1 MQDDSVFQSQ
11 LADEEVRKELAESAF
26 VQETLN
32 EMPGGLESAA
42 LPDLEQSME
51 KMVEGKSDPNRPD
64 ILEAIVMRHGYP
76 SLLVKDGD
84 YEKPKLKVWQ
94 KRLDPKRKQI
104 KSVIQGVGRVEL
116 VGHPHNTWVGTC
128 WLVDEE
134 TLVTN
139 RHVANVFTDIKRS
152 GISIQRGVKAY
163 VDFKEEHL
171 SQEEL
176 EYLISSVSFIDQV
189 DRDID
194 MALMKLDKK
203 AVQNLKLQPIPIAK
217 THDKSEY
224 IGVVGYPARDS
235 RNPIQDMNRIFK
247 DIYNVKR
254 LAPGKVMDPKARS
267 KVFTHNCTTLGGNS
281 GSVVFDIESGEAIGL
296 HFAGSALD
304 ANYAVNTHWLKD
316 RLKKNSITVPDSS
329 SHRGGGGNSGDEV
342 ELESNENFDDRDG
355 YQSDFLGDG
364 DLQVPLPRLNELQAR
379 DVVESEGGESILKYR
394 HFSVVLSKRRKLA
407 YYSAANLDGSD
418 MRRPTRVSSFKLDPR
433 IDSKDQGGEELYA
446 SNDLD
451 RGHLI
456 RRLDPCWG
464 TSDEAKQAN
473 RDSNFFPNIG
483 PQHKDLNRKVWLD
496 LEDHI
501 LSNTD
506 DVNAKI
512 SVFVGCV
519 FGEDDP
525 THEDSGIK
533 VPMGFWKVVAST
545 TPRRRGRRTV
555 SELQSQAFIFFQ
567 DHLVQDSDLE
577 LIFGGVEGVQQITI
591 VELERITGLDFG
603 ALKDADTFGMDPD
616 FEEGADTESPID
628 VRTAHYHKLDDASDM
643 V

>member
-1 MQDDSVFQSQ
+1 MPNDSVFQSQ
-11 LADEEVRKELAESAF
+11 LTDEEVRKELAESTFA
-26 VQETLN
+26 QETLN
-32 EMPGGLESAA
+32 DMPMGFESVGS
-42 LPDLEQSME
+42 PDFEESLD
-51 KMVEGKSDPNRPD
+51 KMATGKADPTSPD
-64 ILEAIVMRHGYP
+64 VFEAIVMRHGYP

-84 YEKPKLKVWQ
+84 YEPPKLKVWR
-94 KRLDPKRKQI
+94 KRLNPNRDQI
-104 KSVIQGVGRVEL
+104 KSVIQGVGRVDL
-116 VGHPHNTWVGTC
+116 VGHPDAKWMGTC

-139 RHVANVFTDIKRS
+139 RHVADAFTEIKRS
-152 GISIQRGVKAY
+152 GISIQHGVKAY

-171 SQEEL
+171 SDDEL
-176 EYLISSVSFIDQV
+176 EYLIRSVSFIEQA
-189 DRDID
+189 DREID

-203 AVQNLKLQPIPIAK
+203 AVQRLKLQPIPIAE
-217 THDKSEY
+217 THEDSEF

-254 LAPGKVMDPKARS
+254 LAPGKVMNPSAFDKA
-267 KVFTHNCTTLGGNS
+267 FTHNCTTLGGNS
-281 GSVVFDIESGEAIGL
+281 GSVVFDIATGKAIGL
-296 HFAGSALD
+296 HFAGSALE
-304 ANYAVNTHWLKD
+304 ANYAVKTHWLKD
-316 RLKKNSITVPDSS
+316 RLKSNSISVPKVPTDS
-329 SHRGGGGNSGDEV
+329 RGGNDEIS
-342 ELESNENFDDRDG
+342 LESSEDFDDRDG
-355 YQSDFLGDG
+355 YQVDFLGDG
-364 DLQVPLPRLNELQAR
+364 ELRVPLPRLNEIQAR
-379 DVVESEGGESILKYR
+379 DVVESADGEKLLNYR

-418 MRRPTRVSSFKLDPR
+418 MRRPPRVSQFKLDPR
-433 IDSKDQGGEELYA
+433 LDEEQQAGEELYA
-446 SNDLD
+446 RNDLD

-464 TSDEAKQAN
+464 SIDEAKQAN

-496 LEDHI
+496 LEDHV

-506 DVNAKI
+506 DENAKI

-519 FGEDDP
+519 FDEDDP
-525 THEDSGIK
+525 PHRDTGIK

-545 TPRRRGRRTV
+545 TQTRRGRHTV
-555 SELQSQAFIFFQ
+555 PELQAQAFIFFQ
-567 DHLVQDSDLE
+567 DHLVEDSDLE
-577 LIFGGVEGVQQITI
+577 LIFGGVEGVQQITL

-603 ALKDADTFGMDPD
+603 VLRDADTFGMEPD
-616 FEEGADTESPID
+616 FDEGLDFESPID
-628 VRTAHYHKLDDASDM
+628 GRIAHYHRLDDASDM